1 MALLKGI
8 ILSPQGLQAGSLVFD
23 GHILELSATASS
35 KAAPYILP
43 GFIDVHVHGGGGA
56 DTMDG
61 AEGVKTLAKFHLQH
75 GTTSLYP
82 TTITNPWQSILKAL
96 EGVKQV
102 MLEEPKN
109 LPSILG
115 VHLEGPFISPNR
127 LGAQPPNAIEPSQ
140 ELIQEALEFDVI
152 KLVTLAPEIPN
163 ALAAAK
169 QFSKAGVQLSVG
181 HTRASYEEVLA
192 LSVLLKQMGARLG
205 FTHLYNAMGGLEG
218 RKPAVVG
225 AALADADSFA
235 ELIFD
240 RQHVHEASFLSAF
253 NAKPDKLLFITD
265 AMRAS
270 GMKDGKSELGGQEV
284 SIKDG
289 KAQLSDG
296 TLAGSLLTLDQALG
310 NAVNAGLSLEQASH
324 LVSRNPANYMQLND
338 RGTLELGKRADMVV
352 LDKELR
358 ILEVYVAGK
367 KRVG

>member
-1 MALLKGI
+1 MTLLKGT
-8 ILSPQGLQAGSLVFD
+8 ILSPQGLQAGSLGFD
-23 GHILELSATASS
+23 SHILELRSSASS

-43 GFIDVHVHGGGGA
+43 GFIDVHLHGGGGA

-61 AEGVKTLAKFHLQH
+61 PQGVKTLAKFHLQH

-102 MLEEPKN
+102 MLEAPDD

-115 VHLEGPFISPNR
+115 VHLEGPFISPQR

-140 ELIQEALEFDVI
+140 ERIQEALEFDII
-152 KLVTLAPEIPN
+152 KLVTLAPELAN
-163 ALAAAK
+163 ALAAAQ
-169 QFSKAGVQLSVG
+169 QFSNANVQLSVG
-181 HTRASYEEVLA
+181 HTRASYEEVQA
-192 LSVLLKQMGARLG
+192 LRMLLREMGAELG

-218 RKPAVVG
+218 RRPAVVG
-225 AALADADSFA
+225 AALAHKECFA

-240 RQHVHEASFLSAF
+240 KQHVHEASFLTAF
-253 NAKPDKLLFITD
+253 NAKPNKLLFITD

-270 GMKDGKSELGGQEV
+270 GMTEGKSELGGQEV

-296 TLAGSLLTLDQALG
+296 TLAGSLLTLDQALR
-310 NAVNAGLSLEQASH
+310 NAVNAGLSLEQASQ
-324 LVSRNPANYMQLND
+324 LVSRNPANYMKLND
-338 RGTLELGKRADMVV
+338 RGTLELGKRADIVV
-352 LDKELR
+352 LDEALQ

-367 KRVG
+367 KLVG